1 MLKYINKLIKIFIVI
16 LFSLL
21 ITKYLKVIKPFKI
34 NHIDIEGNNYISKN
48 IIKNKIKDQI
58 NNKSILNVDFE
69 TIKKILNNDNYIYKT
84 KIYTKIPSTI
94 LINISEIEPIGL
106 LEKND
111 STFFLDQDLNFIN
124 ADYRAI
130 NYFSNTPVIT
140 NLNNQELD
148 LLKIKDISQ
157 QIIKNNKIYNQ
168 LNEIRLQEEKIILI
182 VNNNTKIIL
191 SNNKYKTS
199 IKYFLQFNNDIIK
212 NQKIEQYKY
221 IDVSIPNQIVIKENE
236 IKI

>member
-1 MLKYINKLIKIFIVI
+1 MLKYINKLIKIFMVI

-21 ITKYLKVIKPFKI
+21 ITKYLKVVKPFKI
-34 NHIDIEGNNYISKN
+34 NHIEIEGNNYISKN

-221 IDVSIPNQIVIKENE
+221 IDVSIPNQIVIKKNE

>member
-21 ITKYLKVIKPFKI
+21 ITKYLKVVKPFKI

-48 IIKNKIKDQI
+48 IIKDKIKDQI

-140 NLNNQELD
+140 NLNNKELD